1 MGDET
6 SGMFPVIEYFS
17 PTGVQVLGL
26 LALLVW
32 CAAFVAFGRLVTG
45 ARSMA
50 APAMIYGWAVV
61 AALFTV
67 VGALSTF
74 PFTYVTYGVLV
85 LAAVAAVL
93 VYRRDGSLVPGDVGR
108 ALVLGL
114 PFIILITGSV
124 PAQWDELTNWLPNV
138 LYLIEHDT
146 FPRAGAPKSH
156 SVYPGYPYGLPL
168 IIYLPSRISGLYVE
182 NAGALFNL
190 LLHFC
195 LGLMLA
201 RLIRSAT
208 RPDSSADRASN
219 RPWQDA
225 TSLGWVYCAI
235 GLLAATALNPAF
247 VPKIVFTSYAD
258 AGTAIALGAGSIL
271 GWFLVCALAESDT
284 DGARRAAWQ
293 FSLIAAALICLK
305 QVNLVLLAALVGG
318 MGLAA
323 WRDPG
328 VRLMAFCRLV
338 ALALV
343 LPITLYVIWS
353 VYVSINLPGGDFEFR
368 PFGQWHI
375 ALMPDILQHML
386 LRASKK
392 GGYFGIMV
400 VAVIIGV
407 WALKRPRGRFGSLAI
422 ITGAVFILYN
432 GFLYFTYIAAFSEYD
447 ALRTASYWRYNLHLG
462 GVSMAFASYGA
473 GLLWRTKLK
482 GRGSRQIAWT
492 AIAATLVLPVALSP
506 LMRFDT
512 RPTKRYVR
520 AVGEDLAALLKPDAR
535 LVVLDPTDNGYFAVL
550 LRYATKFKVDMV
562 DRISVFSRPT
572 PMKMRD
578 AVAKGRASHVW
589 VHIPSSDIDQALGV
603 SLAPGASYLLAR
615 SGSGWSVARS
625 WPYPGYRHPHDV
637 PD

>member
-32 CAAFVAFGRLVTG
+32 CAAFVALGRLVAG
-45 ARSMA
+45 AGSMA
-50 APAMIYGWAVV
+50 APAMIYGWAAVV
-61 AALFTV
+61 ALFTV
-67 VGALSTF
+67 VGALSAL

-85 LAAVAAVL
+85 LATAAAVL
-93 VYRRDGSLVPGDVGR
+93 VYRRDGRLVPGDVGR

-114 PFIILITGSV
+114 PFIILITGTV
-124 PAQWDELTNWLPNV
+124 PAQWDEFTNWLPNV

-156 SVYPGYPYGLPL
+156 SIYPGYPYGLPL
-168 IIYLPSRISGLYVE
+168 IIYLASRISGLYVE
-182 NAGALFNL
+182 NAGAIFNL
-190 LLHFC
+190 LLHLC

-201 RLIRSAT
+201 RLIHSAT
-208 RPDSSADRASN
+208 RPDPASGGAPD

-225 TSLGWVYCAI
+225 PSLGWVYCAI

-271 GWFLVCALAESDT
+271 GWFLVCALSEGDR
-284 DGARRAAWQ
+284 DGARRVAWQ
-293 FSLIAAALICLK
+293 FSLVAAALICLK

-323 WRDPG
+323 MRDPA
-328 VRLMAFCRLV
+328 VRLMEFGRLV
-338 ALALV
+338 ALALIV
-343 LPITLYVIWS
+343 PIALFVIWS
-353 VYVSINLPGGDFEFR
+353 VYVSINLPGGDFDFL
-368 PFGQWHI
+368 PFERWNI

-392 GGYFGIMV
+392 GGYFGIMA
-400 VAVIIGV
+400 VAVIFAL
-407 WALKRPRGRFGSLAI
+407 WALRRPRGRFGNLAI
-422 ITGAVFILYN
+422 ITGAVFVLYN
-432 GFLYFTYIAAFSEYD
+432 AFLFFTYVAAFSEYD

-462 GVSMAFASYGA
+462 GVCMAFASYGA
-473 GLLWRTKLK
+473 GVLWKTKLK
-482 GRGSRQIAWT
+482 GRGARQIAWT
-492 AIAATLVLPVALSP
+492 AIAATLILPVALSP

-520 AVGEDLAALLKPDAR
+520 AVGEDLAASLKPDAR

-550 LRYATKFKVDMV
+550 LHYATRFKVDMV
-562 DRISVFSRPT
+562 DRISAFSRPT
-572 PMKMRD
+572 PTKMRD

-589 VHIPSSDIDQALGV
+589 VHVPSSDIDQALGV
-603 SLAPGASYLLAR
+603 SLTPGASYLLAR